1 MTPPSGSV
9 INNSDLIQYSFDSMI
24 SGVWRVSS
32 WLLAGLLL
40 LPLATVFYQAF
51 FADGMGFA
59 QLWQIGLPTYLIH
72 SVVIVIGTLLFSLL
86 FGLPSAWFIAMYR
99 FPGHRVLQ
107 WALCLPIAMPAF
119 LLAYLYTD
127 ALRHLSPLLR
137 EGGLQIVSSWEE
149 FHVAGLPASLG
160 CVSLVLALVLYP
172 YIYLLVREALV
183 KQPASLIYSARLLN
197 QTRSQVLRRLCLPIA
212 LPAIACGGALVVV
225 ETLGDYGAASYLNIP
240 TMTTQVLDIWQKQG
254 DLGAAARLGV
264 LILPAIFLLMFLV
277 NLWRRKQKIYQ
288 AQANASQVAPP
299 VLSGWRSKVVRGY
312 CWGIVCLSFLFPV
325 LYLLFL
331 ALRHMMSVWDMAFLH
346 AIMNSL
352 LASAT
357 ATVIIT
363 LMALSFIFYTRMA
376 GIFANQTPVRL
387 VSLSFA
393 LPGAVLAVGL
403 FTLLSLVDHGI
414 NLFAHAAGLP
424 TADALLA
431 GSLFILILAYSVKFG
446 RLMLDSLE
454 RSMDAIPRS
463 LDSAS
468 LVLGASPLSRW
479 SRVHIPLLRRGLFI
493 GALLIFT
500 ESMKELNVSLLLRP
514 FGIDT
519 LATYVFRFTAS
530 EQVASFAF
538 PALVLVLVG
547 LIPVFWLNRAL
558 NIKG

>member
-1 MTPPSGSV
+1 
-9 INNSDLIQYSFDSMI
+9 MI

-51 FADGMGFA
+51 FADGMGFS

-72 SVVIVIGTLLFSLL
+72 SAVIVIGTLFFSLL

-107 WALCLPIAMPAF
+107 WALCLPLAMPAF

-127 ALRHLSPLLR
+127 VLRHLSRLLQ
-137 EGGLQIVSSWEE
+137 EGGLQIASSWGGS
-149 FHVAGLPASLG
+149 HIAGLPISLG
-160 CVSLVLALVLYP
+160 CISLVLALVLYP
-172 YIYLLVREALV
+172 YIYLLVREALA
-183 KQPASLIYSARLLN
+183 KQPASLIHSARLLN
-197 QTRSQVLRRLCLPIA
+197 QTRTQVLRRLCLPIA

-225 ETLGDYGAASYLNIP
+225 ETLGDYGASSYLDTP

-254 DLGAAARLGV
+254 DLGAAARVGV

-277 NLWRRKQKIYQ
+277 NVWRRKQRIYQ
-288 AQANASQVAPP
+288 AQANAAQVQVVPP
-299 VLSGWRSKVVRGY
+299 VLSGWRSKAVRSY

-346 AIMNSL
+346 AVMNSL
-352 LASAT
+352 LASAI
-357 ATVIIT
+357 ATIIIT
-363 LMALSFIFYTRMA
+363 LMALSFIFYTRTA

-403 FTLLSLVDHGI
+403 FTLLSLVDSGI
-414 NLFAHAAGLP
+414 NLFANAAGLP
-424 TADALLA
+424 PAEALLA

-454 RSMDAIPRS
+454 RSMEGIPRS

-479 SRVHIPLLRRGLFI
+479 SRLHIPLLRRSLFI

-519 LATYVFRFTAS
+519 LATYVFRFTAD
-530 EQVASFAF
+530 EQIASFAF
-538 PALVLVLVG
+538 PALVLVAVG

>member
-1 MTPPSGSV
+1 MTPLSGSV
-9 INNSDLIQYSFDSMI
+9 INNRDLTQYSFYSMI

-51 FADGMGFA
+51 FADGLGFT

-72 SVVIVIGTLLFSLL
+72 SAVIVMGTLFFSLL

-107 WALCLPIAMPAF
+107 WALCLPLAMPAF

-127 ALRHLSPLLR
+127 ALRHLFLLLR
-137 EGGLQIVSSWEE
+137 EGGLWIASLWGESHAAE
-149 FHVAGLPASLG
+149 LPLSLG
-160 CVSLVLALVLYP
+160 CVSLILALVLYP

-183 KQPASLIYSARLLN
+183 KQPASLIHSARLLN
-197 QTRSQVLRRLCLPIA
+197 QTRTQVFRRLCLPIA
-212 LPAIACGGALVVV
+212 LPAIACGGALVMV
-225 ETLGDYGAASYLNIP
+225 ETLGDYGAAYYLGIP

-254 DLGAAARLGV
+254 DVGAAARLGV

-288 AQANASQVAPP
+288 TQANSPLVVPP
-299 VLSGWRSKVVRGY
+299 VLSGWRSRVVRSY
-312 CWGIVCLSFLFPV
+312 CWGVVCLSFLLPV

-331 ALRHMMSVWDMAFLH
+331 ALRHMMSIWDMAFLH
-346 AIMNSL
+346 AVMNSL

-357 ATVIIT
+357 ATAIIT
-363 LMALSFIFYTRMA
+363 LMALSFIFYTRTA
-376 GIFANQTPVRL
+376 GVFANQTPVRL

-403 FTLLSLVDHGI
+403 FTLLSLVDSGI
-414 NLFAHAAGLP
+414 NLLASAAGLP

-454 RSMDAIPRS
+454 RSMEAIPRS

-479 SRVHIPLLRRGLFI
+479 SRVHIPLLRRSIFI

-530 EQVASFAF
+530 EQIASFAF
-538 PALVLVLVG
+538 PALVLVAVG

>member
-1 MTPPSGSV
+1 
-9 INNSDLIQYSFDSMI
+9 MI

-51 FADGMGFA
+51 FADGMGFT

-72 SVVIVIGTLLFSLL
+72 SAAIVVGTLFFSLL

-107 WALCLPIAMPAF
+107 WALCLPLAMPAF
-119 LLAYLYTD
+119 LLAYLYAD
-127 ALRHLSPLLR
+127 VLRHLSQLLQ
-137 EGGLQIVSSWEE
+137 EGGWQIAPLWGES
-149 FHVAGLPASLG
+149 HVAGLVVSLG
-160 CVSLVLALVLYP
+160 CISLVLALVLYP

-183 KQPASLIYSARLLN
+183 KQPASLIHSARLLN
-197 QTRSQVLRRLCLPIA
+197 QTRAQVFRRLCLPIA
-212 LPAIACGGALVVV
+212 WPAIACGGALVVV
-225 ETLGDYGAASYLNIP
+225 ETLGDYGTASYLGTP

-264 LILPAIFLLMFLV
+264 LILPPIFLLMFLV
-277 NLWRRKQKIYQ
+277 NFWRRKQKIYQ
-288 AQANASQVAPP
+288 AQSNASLVVPP
-299 VLSGWRSKVVRGY
+299 VLSGWRSRVVRGY
-312 CWGIVCLSFLFPV
+312 CWGIVCLSFLFP
-325 LYLLFL
+325 LLSLIFL
-331 ALRHMMSVWDMAFLH
+331 AFRHMLSVWDMGFLH
-346 AIMNSL
+346 AVMNSL
-352 LASAT
+352 MASTIAT
-357 ATVIIT
+357 AIIT
-363 LMALSFIFYTRMA
+363 LMALSFIFYTRTA
-376 GIFANQTPVRL
+376 GVFANQAPVRL

-393 LPGAVLAVGL
+393 LPGAILAVGL
-403 FTLLSLVDHGI
+403 FTLLSLVDRGI
-414 NLFAHAAGLP
+414 NLFASAARLP

-479 SRVHIPLLRRGLFI
+479 SRVHIPLLRRSLFI

-500 ESMKELNVSLLLRP
+500 ESMKELNVSLVLRP
-514 FGIDT
+514 FGVDT
-519 LATYVFRFTAS
+519 LATYVFRFTAG
-530 EQVASFAF
+530 EQIASFAF
-538 PALVLVLVG
+538 PALVLVAVG

>member
-1 MTPPSGSV
+1 MTPLSGSV
-9 INNSDLIQYSFDSMI
+9 INNNDLIYYSFYSMI

-40 LPLATVFYQAF
+40 LPLATVFYQVF
-51 FADGMGFA
+51 FADGMGFT
-59 QLWQIGLPTYLIH
+59 QLWQIGLPTYLLH
-72 SVVIVIGTLLFSLL
+72 SAVIVIGTLFFSLL
-86 FGLPSAWFIAMYR
+86 LGLPSAWFIAMYR

-107 WALCLPIAMPAF
+107 WALCLPLAMPAF

-127 ALRHLSPLLR
+127 VLRHLSSLLR
-137 EGGLQIVSSWEE
+137 VWGLQITSPWGESHTV
-149 FHVAGLPASLG
+149 GLSVSLG
-160 CVSLVLALVLYP
+160 CVSLTLALVLYP

-183 KQPASLIYSARLLN
+183 KQPASLIHSARLLN
-197 QTRSQVLRRLCLPIA
+197 QTRSQVFRRLCLPIA

-225 ETLGDYGAASYLNIP
+225 ETLGDYGAASYLGIP
-240 TMTTQVLDIWQKQG
+240 TMTTQVLDIWQGQG
-254 DLGAAARLGV
+254 DLGAASRLGV
-264 LILPAIFLLMFLV
+264 LILPAIFVLMFLV
-277 NLWRRKQKIYQ
+277 NFWRRKQKIYQ
-288 AQANASQVAPP
+288 AQSNTSLVVPP
-299 VLSGWRSKVVRGY
+299 VLSGWRSKVARGY
-312 CWGIVCLSFLFPV
+312 CWGIVCLSFLFPL

-331 ALRHMMSVWDMAFLH
+331 ALRHMMSVWDIAFLH
-346 AIMNSL
+346 AVTNSL
-352 LASAT
+352 LASSA

-363 LMALSFIFYTRMA
+363 LMALSFIFYTRTA
-376 GIFANQTPVRL
+376 GMFANQTPVRL

-403 FTLLSLVDHGI
+403 FTLLSLVDRGI
-414 NLFAHAAGLP
+414 TLFASAAGLP
-424 TADALLA
+424 KADTWLA

-479 SRVHIPLLRRGLFI
+479 SRLHIPLLRRSVFI

-530 EQVASFAF
+530 EHVASFAF
-538 PALVLVLVG
+538 PALVLVAVG
-547 LIPVFWLNRAL
+547 LIPVFGLNRAL

>member
-1 MTPPSGSV
+1 
-9 INNSDLIQYSFDSMI
+9 MI

-51 FADGMGFA
+51 FADGLGFT
-59 QLWQIGLPTYLIH
+59 QLWQLGLPSYLIH
-72 SVVIVIGTLLFSLL
+72 SAIIAIGTLFFSLL
-86 FGLPSAWFIAMYR
+86 FGLPPAWFIAMYR

-107 WALCLPIAMPAF
+107 WALCLSLAMPAF
-119 LLAYLYTD
+119 LLAYLYSD
-127 ALRHLSPLLR
+127 ALRHLSLWLR
-137 EGGLQIVSSWEE
+137 EGGLLITSPWGES
-149 FHVAGLPASLG
+149 HVAGLPVSLG
-160 CVSLVLALVLYP
+160 CVSLILALVLYP

-183 KQPASLIYSARLLN
+183 KQPASLIHSARLLN
-197 QTRSQVLRRLCLPIA
+197 QTRTQVFRRLCLPIA
-212 LPAIACGGALVVV
+212 LPAIACGSALVVV
-225 ETLGDYGAASYLNIP
+225 ETLGDYGAASYLGIP
-240 TMTTQVLDIWQKQG
+240 TMTTQVLDIWQGQG

-264 LILPAIFLLMFLV
+264 LILPAIFMLMFLV

-288 AQANASQVAPP
+288 AQANSSLMVPP
-299 VLSGWRSKVVRGY
+299 ALSGWRSRAVRCY
-312 CWGIVCLSFLFPV
+312 CWGVVCLSFLFPV

-331 ALRHMMSVWDMAFLH
+331 AIRHMMSIGDMAFLH
-346 AIMNSL
+346 AVMNSL

-357 ATVIIT
+357 ATIIIT
-363 LMALSFIFYTRMA
+363 LMALSFIFYTRTA
-376 GIFANQTPVRL
+376 GVFANQTPVRL

-403 FTLLSLVDHGI
+403 FTLLSLVDRGI
-414 NLFAHAAGLP
+414 NSLASAAGLP
-424 TADALLA
+424 GADALLV
-431 GSLFILILAYSVKFG
+431 GSLFILMVAYSVKFG

-454 RSMDAIPRS
+454 HSMDAIPRS

-479 SRVHIPLLRRGLFI
+479 SRLHIPLLRRSVFI

-530 EQVASFAF
+530 EQVASLAF
-538 PALVLVLVG
+538 PALVLVAVG

>member
-1 MTPPSGSV
+1 
-9 INNSDLIQYSFDSMI
+9 MI

-51 FADGMGFA
+51 FASGLGFT

-72 SVVIVIGTLLFSLL
+72 SAAIVMGTLFFSLL

-107 WALCLPIAMPAF
+107 WALCLPLAMPAF

-127 ALRHLSPLLR
+127 ALRHLFLLLR
-137 EGGLQIVSSWEE
+137 EEGLRIASPWGESY
-149 FHVAGLPASLG
+149 VAGLPVSLG

-183 KQPASLIYSARLLN
+183 KQPASLIHSARLLN
-197 QTRSQVLRRLCLPIA
+197 QTRVQVFRRLCLPIA

-225 ETLGDYGAASYLNIP
+225 ETLGDYGAASYLGIP
-240 TMTTQVLDIWQKQG
+240 TMTTQVLDIWQGQG

-288 AQANASQVAPP
+288 AQANSSLVVPP
-299 VLSGWRSKVVRGY
+299 VLSGWRSRAVRCY
-312 CWGIVCLSFLFPV
+312 CWGVVCLSFLLPV

-331 ALRHMMSVWDMAFLH
+331 AIRHMMSIWDMAFLH
-346 AIMNSL
+346 AVMNSL

-357 ATVIIT
+357 ATIIIT
-363 LMALSFIFYTRMA
+363 VMTLSFIFYTRTA
-376 GIFANQTPVRL
+376 GVFANQTPVRL

-403 FTLLSLVDHGI
+403 FTLLSLVDSGI
-414 NLFAHAAGLP
+414 NLFASAAGLP
-424 TADALLA
+424 SADALLA
-431 GSLFILILAYSVKFG
+431 GSLFILIVAYSVKFG

-454 RSMDAIPRS
+454 RSMEAIPRS

-468 LVLGASPLSRW
+468 LVLGASPLNRW
-479 SRVHIPLLRRGLFI
+479 SRVHIPLLRRSMFI

-500 ESMKELNVSLLLRP
+500 ESMKELNISLLLRP

-530 EQVASFAF
+530 EQIASLAF
-538 PALVLVLVG
+538 PALMLVAVG

>member
-1 MTPPSGSV
+1 
-9 INNSDLIQYSFDSMI
+9 MI

-51 FADGMGFA
+51 FADGLGFT
-59 QLWQIGLPTYLIH
+59 QLWHIGLPTYLIH
-72 SVVIVIGTLLFSLL
+72 SAVIVIGTLFFSLL

-127 ALRHLSPLLR
+127 VLRYLPRLLR
-137 EGGLQIVSSWEE
+137 DAELEIALSWEDSL
-149 FHVAGLPASLG
+149 VAGLPVSLG

-183 KQPASLIYSARLLN
+183 RQPASLIHSARLLN
-197 QTRSQVLRRLCLPIA
+197 LTRTQVFRRLCLPLA

-225 ETLGDYGAASYLNIP
+225 ETLGDYGAASYLGIP

-277 NLWRRKQKIYQ
+277 NFWRRKQKIYQ
-288 AQANASQVAPP
+288 AKAQAFQVIPT
-299 VLSGWRSKVVRGY
+299 VLSGWRSRAVRGY
-312 CWGIVCLSFLFPV
+312 CWGVVCVSFLFPV
-325 LYLLFL
+325 GYLLFL
-331 ALRHMMSVWDMAFLH
+331 AFRHIVSIWDMAFLL
-346 AIMNSL
+346 AVMNSL

-363 LMALSFIFYTRMA
+363 LMALSFIFYTRTA

-403 FTLLSLVDHGI
+403 FTLLSLVDSGI
-414 NLFAHAAGLP
+414 NLFARAAGAT
-424 TADALLA
+424 TAETLLA

-454 RSMDAIPRS
+454 RSMETIPRS

-479 SRVHIPLLRRGLFI
+479 SRVHIPLLRRSLFI

-500 ESMKELNVSLLLRP
+500 ESMKELNVSLLLHP

-519 LATYVFRFTAS
+519 LATYVFRFTAD
-530 EQVASFAF
+530 EQIASLAF
-538 PALVLVLVG
+538 PALVLVAVG

>member
-1 MTPPSGSV
+1 
-9 INNSDLIQYSFDSMI
+9 MI

-51 FADGMGFA
+51 FADGMGFT

-72 SVVIVIGTLLFSLL
+72 SAVIVVGTLFFSLL

-107 WALCLPIAMPAF
+107 WALCLPLAMPAF

-127 ALRHLSPLLR
+127 VLRHLSQLLQ
-137 EGGLQIVSSWEE
+137 EGGWQIAPSWGES
-149 FHVAGLPASLG
+149 HVAGLPVSLG
-160 CVSLVLALVLYP
+160 CISLVLALVLYP

-183 KQPASLIYSARLLN
+183 KQPESLIHSARLLN
-197 QTRSQVLRRLCLPIA
+197 QTRAQVFRRLCLPIA
-212 LPAIACGGALVVV
+212 RPAIACGGALVVV
-225 ETLGDYGAASYLNIP
+225 ETLGDYGAASYLDTP
-240 TMTTQVLDIWQKQG
+240 TLTTQVLDIWQQQG

-277 NLWRRKQKIYQ
+277 NFWRRKQRIYQ
-288 AQANASQVAPP
+288 AQANPSQVVPP
-299 VLSGWRSKVVRGY
+299 VLSGWRSRVVRGY
-312 CWGIVCLSFLFPV
+312 CWGIVCLSFLFPL

-331 ALRHMMSVWDMAFLH
+331 ALRHMLSVWDMAFLH
-346 AIMNSL
+346 AVMNSL
-352 LASAT
+352 LASAIAT
-357 ATVIIT
+357 AVIT
-363 LMALSFIFYTRMA
+363 LMALSFIFYTRTA

-403 FTLLSLVDHGI
+403 FTLLSLVDSGI
-414 NLFAHAAGLP
+414 NLFASAAGLP
-424 TADALLA
+424 PTEALLA

-454 RSMDAIPRS
+454 RSMEAIPRS

-479 SRVHIPLLRRGLFI
+479 SRVHIPLLRRSLFI

-514 FGIDT
+514 FGVDT

-530 EQVASFAF
+530 EQVASFAL
-538 PALVLVLVG
+538 PALVLVAVG

>member
-1 MTPPSGSV
+1 MTPLSGSV
-9 INNSDLIQYSFDSMI
+9 INNSDLIQYSFYSMI

-51 FADGMGFA
+51 FAGGLGFT
-59 QLWQIGLPTYLIH
+59 QLWQLGLPTYLIH
-72 SVVIVIGTLLFSLL
+72 SAIIAIGTLFFSLL

-107 WALCLPIAMPAF
+107 WALCLPLAMPAF

-127 ALRHLSPLLR
+127 ALRHLSLWLR
-137 EGGLQIVSSWEE
+137 EGGLLIASPWGE
-149 FHVAGLPASLG
+149 FHVAGLPVSLG

-183 KQPASLIYSARLLN
+183 KQPASLIHSARLLN
-197 QTRSQVLRRLCLPIA
+197 QTRAQVFRRLCLPIA
-212 LPAIACGGALVVV
+212 LPAIACGSALVVV
-225 ETLGDYGAASYLNIP
+225 ETLGDYGAASYLGIP
-240 TMTTQVLDIWQKQG
+240 TMTTQVLDIWQGQG

-264 LILPAIFLLMFLV
+264 LILPAIFILMFLV

-288 AQANASQVAPP
+288 AQANSSLSIPP
-299 VLSGWRSKVVRGY
+299 ALGGWRSRAVRSY
-312 CWGIVCLSFLFPV
+312 CWGVVCLAFLLPV

-331 ALRHMMSVWDMAFLH
+331 AIRHMMSIWDMAFLH
-346 AIMNSL
+346 AVMNSL

-357 ATVIIT
+357 ATIIIT
-363 LMALSFIFYTRMA
+363 LMALSFIFYTRTA
-376 GIFANQTPVRL
+376 GVFANQTPVRL

-403 FTLLSLVDHGI
+403 FTLLSLVDRGI
-414 NLFAHAAGLP
+414 NFLASAAGLP

-431 GSLFILILAYSVKFG
+431 GSLFILMVAYSVKFG

-454 RSMDAIPRS
+454 RSMEAIPRS

-479 SRVHIPLLRRGLFI
+479 SRVHIPLLRRSVFI

-500 ESMKELNVSLLLRP
+500 ESMKELNISLLLRP

-530 EQVASFAF
+530 EQAASFAF
-538 PALVLVLVG
+538 PALVLVAVG

>member
-1 MTPPSGSV
+1 
-9 INNSDLIQYSFDSMI
+9 MI

-51 FADGMGFA
+51 FADGMGFS

-72 SVVIVIGTLLFSLL
+72 SAVIVIGTLFFSLL

-107 WALCLPIAMPAF
+107 WALCLPLAMPAF

-127 ALRHLSPLLR
+127 VLRHLSRLLQ
-137 EGGLQIVSSWEE
+137 EGGLQIASSWGES
-149 FHVAGLPASLG
+149 HIAGLPVSLG
-160 CVSLVLALVLYP
+160 CISLVLALVLYP
-172 YIYLLVREALV
+172 YIYLLVREALA
-183 KQPASLIYSARLLN
+183 KQPASLIHSARLLN
-197 QTRSQVLRRLCLPIA
+197 QTRTQVLRRLCLPIA

-225 ETLGDYGAASYLNIP
+225 ETLGDYGAASYLDTP

-254 DLGAAARLGV
+254 DLGAAARVGV

-277 NLWRRKQKIYQ
+277 NFWRRKQRIYQ
-288 AQANASQVAPP
+288 AQANPSQVVPP
-299 VLSGWRSKVVRGY
+299 VLVGWRSKAVRSY
-312 CWGIVCLSFLFPV
+312 CWGIVCLSFVFPV

-346 AIMNSL
+346 AVMNSL
-352 LASAT
+352 LASAI
-357 ATVIIT
+357 ATIIIT
-363 LMALSFIFYTRMA
+363 LMALSFIFYTRTA

-403 FTLLSLVDHGI
+403 FTLLSLVDSGI
-414 NLFAHAAGLP
+414 NLFASAAGLP
-424 TADALLA
+424 PAEALLA

-454 RSMDAIPRS
+454 RSMEGIPRS

-479 SRVHIPLLRRGLFI
+479 SRLHIPLLRRSLFI

-519 LATYVFRFTAS
+519 LATYVFRFTAD
-530 EQVASFAF
+530 EQIASFAF
-538 PALVLVLVG
+538 PALVLVAVG